1 MHLIH
6 KIISLLHSIPYAI
19 DWSIAFVLFS
29 IWFINHNNNNC
40 CCLITNLKQCKYI
53 YMRVVFLSLCIC
65 VCLLFSRFFFFFF
78 SSFCPFSSTSS
89 MRYNIQL
96 PFLCVSTIAL
106 SHKLIYNFAT
116 SWSAF
121 CAFRQTIYFYFFG
134 WKYAW
139 IWSAVFIFFFYT
151 IYWLSQYQSFVN
163 IAEHDKKKQQMLR
176 LSWNS

>member
-65 VCLLFSRFFFFFF
+65 VCLLFSRFFLFFF
-78 SSFCPFSSTSS
+78 SSFYPFSSTSS

-121 CAFRQTIYFYFFG
+121 CAFRQTIYFYFLVG
-134 WKYAW
+134 NMHA
-139 IWSAVFIFFFYT
+139 SDLQFFFFFFFFCLHVYD
-151 IYWLSQYQSFVN
+151 ILAFSISVFRKY
-163 IAEHDKKKQQMLR
+163 R
-176 LSWNS
+176 